1 MENLKKAMT
10 LVQPHLG
17 TEEVVEKSVYGM
29 FQFQLFGAG
38 GQRKGIL
45 IATNERLC
53 FYTKY
58 LGNETFEVF
67 EYKKIDSIKVEKGL
81 LSGPKIVFYHNGN
94 REMMNLIEDGDLE
107 VFVRFVKEKIK
118 E

>member
-10 LVQPHLG
+10 VAQAHFG
-17 TEEVVEKSVYGM
+17 TEEVVEKSIYGM
-29 FQFQLFGAG
+29 FQYQLFGAG

-45 IATNERLC
+45 VATNERLC

-58 LGNETFEVF
+58 LGSETFEVF
-67 EYKKIDSIKVEKGL
+67 EYKNIDSIKVEKGL
-81 LSGPKIVFYHNGN
+81 LGGEKVVFYHDGN
-94 REMMNLIEDGDLE
+94 REMMNLIEEGDLTA
-107 VFVRFVKEKIK
+107 FVEFVKGKII